1 MVQGILPL
9 EIETGRY
16 RSPKL
21 SLNSRICILCSRLK
35 KFSSTSWSSADIA
48 SKSLD
53 LKWASAG
60 HKVRKCTSSPTSPL
74 TPIAKTTKIIH
85 QCATS
90 PEVGKAV
97 YRLYLERCNLLG
109 NTHASS
115 VHWSLNCQLT
125 TSSLYLDMG
134 HVTHW
139 QQYQYS
145 CKLRNTLWLDGYVY
159 ICVT

>member
-1 MVQGILPL
+1 MKSTPPPEPYVTTICTHNKKWVLTMLRCGILSL

-21 SLNSRICILCSRLK
+21 PLSSRICILCSSGDVGDEVHFLTLCPALAHLK
-35 KFSSTSWSSADIA
+35 SKLFEAISALDQPEEENCFS
-48 SKSLD
+48 
-53 LKWASAG
+53 
-60 HKVRKCTSSPTSPL
+60 L

-109 NTHASS
+109 NNPAILSAS
-115 VHWSLNCQLT
+115 
-125 TSSLYLDMG
+125 
-134 HVTHW
+134 
-139 QQYQYS
+139 
-145 CKLRNTLWLDGYVY
+145 
-159 ICVT
+159 